1 MQMSEIR
8 NAIADAARTVVLP
21 TARAKLTA
29 TGYLPD
35 AVSEPHFF
43 CGEYTV
49 DFDRTMR
56 RGLDTVELT
65 SRVLVGLTD
74 DEATQRLLDAML
86 SGAGP
91 ASLKAAIESTRVPGQ
106 GALGGLVDDLHVM
119 RVQGYRWYEHQGQ
132 QYIGAELIIKIIG
145 KGN

>member
-1 MQMSEIR
+1 MQMSAVR
-8 NAIADAARTVVLP
+8 AAIAASAGTVVLP
-21 TARAKLTA
+21 VAAKLTA

-35 AVSEPHFF
+35 AVTEPHFF
-43 CGEYTV
+43 CGEYSIE
-49 DFDRTMR
+49 FDRAMR

-65 SRVLVGLTD
+65 TRVLVGLTD

-91 ASLKAAIESTRVPGQ
+91 ASLKAAIESTRNPGQ
-106 GALGGLVDDLHVM
+106 GALGGLVHDLHVM
-119 RVQGYRWYEHQGQ
+119 RVQGYRWYEHQAQ

-145 KGN
+145 EGN